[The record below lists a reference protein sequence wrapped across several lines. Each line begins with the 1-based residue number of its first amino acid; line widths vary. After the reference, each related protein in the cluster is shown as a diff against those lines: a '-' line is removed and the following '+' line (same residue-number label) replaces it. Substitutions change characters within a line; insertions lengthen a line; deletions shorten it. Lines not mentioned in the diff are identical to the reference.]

1 MTVRRLARS
10 LWPLLFIILL
20 ALGYRLL
27 IMADRAAAPPE
38 VAAWDPL
45 PGGSD
50 QKVYLERLQ
59 ALQSGNYPSGRFR
72 YQPGFIYFL
81 GLVSAITGS
90 SDLLSLR
97 LVLVVIASLNC
108 GLMAGVAWLATG
120 RRGAGIA
127 AGLLLAFYPPIA
139 FYDADFVITS
149 QALVLATLMT
159 ATAWLASRRPRT
171 LIWPALTG
179 LTLGAGAVTRFELL
193 APGLASACWLLA
205 LQGLRRA
212 WRQVL
217 ALALAALLLIAPVA
231 LHNRQRGADYLIT
244 PAGPREMYRGN
255 NRDADGLRS
264 PSNASAT
271 THNDYLYWLLQ
282 DIALEPGRFA
292 QLVLR
297 KLAFFLSSQEAGN
310 NLNFAISGQAVSP
323 WLARN
328 PLNFSLLL
336 ALTMAGLAMLW
347 RAGQRPLALL
357 LLTGALTY
365 LLMVLLLW
373 VESRIKTPVVAWML
387 PAAGFAID
395 RGLAALRRGS
405 LATGLR
411 RNWRPLLAI
420 AGLLLLIEAG
430 VRELPRDVTLA
441 ALPAEAT
448 AANLIYDGRLELVG
462 WQVREQYSPRNSIR
476 PFQPWVVSLY
486 WRLAQASAV
495 DYSFSLKYFIG
506 ERAVISYDRPLGYV
520 AFPRDYSSDWQV
532 GPLYV
537 EHIGLSYKRHDGPL
551 ERTGRVV
558 LDVYPERD
566 PEAGF
571 DPYDSDGARQGR
583 PVLARP
589 AILLPPGNNDVSQGD
604 REIAFGDALHLL
616 GADLPARAAP
626 GERVAIRSAWRSGA
640 QQIEAPY
647 AIGVFLFRDGEY
659 ISNVDS
665 PPAGGALQTFSLLPG
680 YHFDDEKWLNLPPEA
695 GLYDVHL
702 GVYDQRSMARLPV
715 AGAADNLHFIGSIQ
729 VP

>member
-1 MTVRRLARS
+1 MTTRRLARS
-10 LWPLLFIILL
+10 LWPLLVIVLL

-27 IMADRAAAPPE
+27 IMADRAAASPA

-59 ALQSGNYPSGRFR
+59 ALQSGDYPPGRFH

-90 SDLLSLR
+90 DDLHSLR

-108 GLMAGVAWLATG
+108 GLMAGITWLATK
-120 RRGAGIA
+120 RRGAGLA
-127 AGLLLAFYPPIA
+127 AGLLLAFYPPGA
-139 FYDADFVITS
+139 FYDTDFVITS
-149 QALVLATLMT
+149 QSLVLATLMT
-159 ATAWLASRRPRT
+159 GAAWLAWRRPRT
-171 LIWPALTG
+171 LVWPALTG
-179 LTLGAGAVTRFELL
+179 LTLGAGAVTRFELVG
-193 APGLASACWLLA
+193 PGVASACWLFVN
-205 LQGLRRA
+205 QGLRRA

-217 ALALAALLLIAPVA
+217 VLALAALLLIAPVA
-231 LHNRQRGADYLIT
+231 LHNRQGGADYLISA
-244 PAGPREMYRGN
+244 AGPREMYRGN

-271 THNDYLYWLLQ
+271 THDDYLHWLLQ
-282 DIALEPGRFA
+282 DIALEPVRFG
-292 QLVLR
+292 QLILH
-297 KLAFFLSSQEAGN
+297 KAAFFLSSLEAGN

-328 PLNFSLLL
+328 PLNFSVLL
-336 ALTMAGLAMLW
+336 ALTMAGLVMLW

-357 LLTGALTY
+357 LLTGAVTY

-373 VESRIKTPVVAWML
+373 VESRIKTPVIAWML

-395 RGLAALRRGS
+395 RGLATLRQGS
-405 LATGLR
+405 LGTGLQ
-411 RNWRPLLAI
+411 RNWRLLLAI
-420 AGLLLLIEAG
+420 AAVLLLIEAG

-441 ALPAEAT
+441 ELPGEAT
-448 AANLIYDGRLELVG
+448 AANLIYDDRLELVG

-476 PFQPWVVSLY
+476 PFHPWVVSLY
-486 WRLAQASAV
+486 WRLTQASEV

-506 ERAVISYDRPLGYV
+506 ERAVITYDRPLGYV

-537 EHIGLSYKRHDGPL
+537 EHIGLSYRKFHGPL
-551 ERTGRVV
+551 EQTGRIV
-558 LDVYPERD
+558 LDVYPESD

-571 DPYDSDGARQGR
+571 DPYDNDGARQGR

-589 AILLPPGNNDVSQGD
+589 AILLPPGSAEVSQGD
-604 REIAFGDALHLL
+604 REVAFGDALHLL
-616 GADLPARAAP
+616 GADLPTRAAP
-626 GERVAIRSAWRSGA
+626 GERVALRSAWRSGA

-647 AIGVFLFRDGEY
+647 AIGVFLFREGEF
-659 ISNVDS
+659 IGNVDS

-680 YHFDDEKWLNLPPEA
+680 YHFDDEKWLDLPPEA
-695 GLYDVHL
+695 GLYEVFIA
-702 GVYDQRSMARLPV
+702 VYDQRSMARLPV
-715 AGAADNLHFIGSIQ
+715 AGAADDLHFIGSIE
-729 VP
+729 VF

>member
-1 MTVRRLARS
+1 MTTRRLARS
-10 LWPLLFIILL
+10 LWPTLVIVLL

-59 ALQSGNYPSGRFR
+59 ALQRGDYPPGRFV
-72 YQPGFIYFL
+72 YQPGFVYFL
-81 GLVSAITGS
+81 GLVSALTGS
-90 SDLLSLR
+90 GDLLSLR

-108 GLMAGVAWLATG
+108 GLMAGITWLATG
-120 RRGAGIA
+120 RRGAGLA
-127 AGLLLAFYPPIA
+127 AGLLLAFYPPGA
-139 FYDADFVITS
+139 FYDTDFVITS
-149 QALVLATLMT
+149 QALALATLMT
-159 ATAWLASRRPRT
+159 GATWLAWRRPR
-171 LIWPALTG
+171 LLVWPALTG

-193 APGLASACWLLA
+193 APGLAGACWLLC

-217 ALALAALLLIAPVA
+217 VLALAALLLIAPVA
-231 LHNRQRGADYLIT
+231 LHNRQGGADYLIT
-244 PAGPREMYRGN
+244 PAGPQEMYRGN
-255 NRDADGLRS
+255 NRDTDGLRS

-271 THNDYLYWLLQ
+271 THDDYLHWLLQ
-282 DIALEPGRFA
+282 DIALEPGRFG

-297 KLAFFLSSQEAGN
+297 KVAFFLGSQESGN
-310 NLNFAISGQAVSP
+310 NLNYYLAGQFVSP

-328 PLNFSLLL
+328 PLNFSVLLT
-336 ALTMAGLAMLW
+336 LTMAGMVLLW

-357 LLTGALTY
+357 LLTGAVTY

-373 VESRIKTPVVAWML
+373 VESRIKTPVIAWML
-387 PAAGFAID
+387 PAAGFAVD
-395 RGLAALRRGS
+395 RGLAALRQGS
-405 LATGLR
+405 LPAGLLHYG
-411 RNWRPLLAI
+411 RPALAI
-420 AGLLLLIEAG
+420 AAVLLLIDVG
-430 VRELPRDVTLA
+430 VRELPREVTLA

-448 AANLIYDGRLELVG
+448 AANLIYDDRLELVG

-476 PFQPWVVSLY
+476 PFHPWVVSLY
-486 WRLAQASAV
+486 WRLAQASEV

-506 ERAVISYDRPLGYV
+506 DRAVIRFDRPLGYV
-520 AFPRDYSSDWQV
+520 AFPRDFSSDWQV

-537 EHIGLSYKRHDGPL
+537 EHIGLSYKKYDGPL

-571 DPYDSDGARQGR
+571 DPYDSDGARQAR

-589 AILLPPGNNDVSQGD
+589 AILLPPGSADVPRAD

-616 GADLPARAAP
+616 GADLPTRAAP
-626 GERVAIRSAWRSGA
+626 GERVAVRSAWRSGA

-647 AIGVFLFRDGEY
+647 AIGVFLFRDREY
-659 ISNVDS
+659 IGNVDS

-680 YHFDDEKWLNLPPEA
+680 YHFDDEKWLDLPTEP
-695 GLYDVHL
+695 GLYDAYIA
-702 GVYDQRSMARLPV
+702 VYDQRNLARLPV
-715 AGAADNLHFIGSIQ
+715 AGAADDLHFIGSIE
-729 VP
+729 VS